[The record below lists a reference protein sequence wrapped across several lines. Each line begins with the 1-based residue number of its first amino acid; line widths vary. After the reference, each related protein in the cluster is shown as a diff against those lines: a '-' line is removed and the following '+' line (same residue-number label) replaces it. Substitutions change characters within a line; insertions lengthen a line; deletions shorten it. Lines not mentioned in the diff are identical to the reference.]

1 MACARESQVMY
12 TTAGQ
17 SGFGS
22 HFGLC
27 LVLPFSQ
34 FFFCSVCCFY
44 GRKRTNTQ
52 IHNAN
57 LLRPLPGSMV
67 DKIQGLFKEI
77 KDFSRM
83 YGIQGLFKESHKNSR
98 SLQDCANPVRVQLC
112 IFGMREG
119 WKPSSTSTFKFIEVL
134 E

>member
-34 FFFCSVCCFY
+34 YIYIYIFFFVVYVFY

-52 IHNAN
+52 IHNAT

-98 SLQDCANPVRVQLC
+98 SLQDCANPVRVQL
-112 IFGMREG
+112 
-119 WKPSSTSTFKFIEVL
+119 
-134 E
+134 